1 MNSKRDL
8 QIASLLIIVLLI
20 AGITCYAAF
29 PPSVPKQPV
38 RIMFQTSAG
47 KVLFG
52 HASHVADYD
61 LSCEE
66 CHHNLDDEKTYKCS
80 DCHEKTGDDDMPSLS
95 DAMHT
100 KCKGCHED
108 NGSGPVECNS
118 CHVL

>member
-1 MNSKRDL
+1 MSSKRDL

-29 PPSVPKQPV
+29 PPPSPEQPV

-52 HASHVADYD
+52 HTSHIEEYD
-61 LSCEE
+61 LSCKD
-66 CHHNLDDEKTYKCS
+66 CHHNLDDEKTYRCS

-95 DAMHT
+95 DAFHT